1 MSRLPVNIIPFCFFA
16 EPFSRKRL
24 AAGGLFLPVFRITA
38 FVLGDTNV
46 SPITEVFHMI
56 RIIPGT
62 ERRMIRIRTA
72 ESRTFSEAYLVLR
85 RRARR
90 TPIRDIVAEAGRV
103 IRDCE
108 RRDRALAERRRRRIL
123 AFLIGLLAGVATTA
137 SAIAITLL
145 ALTH

>member
-1 MSRLPVNIIPFCFFA
+1 
-16 EPFSRKRL
+16 
-24 AAGGLFLPVFRITA
+24 
-38 FVLGDTNV
+38 
-46 SPITEVFHMI
+46 MI
-56 RIIPGT
+56 RTIPGT